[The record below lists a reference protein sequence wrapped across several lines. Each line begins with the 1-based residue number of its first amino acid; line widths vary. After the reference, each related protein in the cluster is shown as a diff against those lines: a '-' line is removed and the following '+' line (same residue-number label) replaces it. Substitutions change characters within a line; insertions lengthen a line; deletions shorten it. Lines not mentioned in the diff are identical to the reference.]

1 MKVSV
6 LVKGCNPIITVI
18 QLDVRLTLQFFGLKK
33 TLSQDY
39 HETCKDTFYE
49 QMCLHVRTR
58 RKKKHGVIIRTASS
72 FLALNYPTRPL
83 ILNLMLK
90 L

>member
-1 MKVSV
+1 MKVSA

-33 TLSQDY
+33 
-39 HETCKDTFYE
+39 HC
-49 QMCLHVRTR
+49 HR
-58 RKKKHGVIIRTASS
+58 IITKPARNVLRANMLTGSNSKELKTWCYLRTASS

>member
-18 QLDVRLTLQFFGLKK
+18 QLDVRLILYSFSDLKNIVTGLSRNLQGHFLRANMLTG
-33 TLSQDY
+33 SSS
-39 HETCKDTFYE
+39 
-49 QMCLHVRTR
+49 
-58 RKKKHGVIIRTASS
+58 KKKNGVIIRTASS

>member
-6 LVKGCNPIITVI
+6 LVKGCNPIVTVI
-18 QLDVRLTLQFFGLKK
+18 QLDARLTLQFFGLNK

-49 QMCLHVRTR
+49 QICLQARAR
-58 RKKKHGVIIRTASS
+58 RKKSMVLQYA
-72 FLALNYPTRPL
+72 RPVL
-83 ILNLMLK
+83 FWS
-90 L
+90 

>member
-1 MKVSV
+1 MKASV

-33 TLSQDY
+33 NTLTGLSRNLQG
-39 HETCKDTFYE
+39 HFIGANMLTGSSSK
-49 QMCLHVRTR
+49 
-58 RKKKHGVIIRTASS
+58 KKKHGAIIRTASS
-72 FLALNYPTRPL
+72 FLAPNYPTRPL